1 MGLRKEGTEIYAEML
16 RTDGAYTAGQFVNA
30 GEALIEAKSWD
41 LANQAFEKAKQ
52 KAGTNSMI
60 TVARAHIGQAK
71 ALFKRKAYAEARD
84 SLDQFLEDE
93 KMAKMSIAVDAH
105 RLMIEVA
112 SEQGRTEKDD
122 DARAKHFAKA
132 IGSVKKMRNY
142 WKNKPQWEQ
151 DTITLMSAEVK
162 LRQMAAEEAMDL
174 GEAAAES
181 GKSAASTLLSFLQS
195 HRPDENH
202 PFDKMEPGEVAN
214 LERCYTMVVPTYSK
228 LGSEFA
234 GDVLKYGEE
243 YMDMFPN
250 GKARTEIQ
258 NCINQA
264 KAEGAKA
271 SDASA
276 APAAPEAPA
285 AEGPAAPAAEAAAPA
300 EAEPEE

>member
-1 MGLRKEGTEIYAEML
+1 
-16 RTDGAYTAGQFVNA
+16 
-30 GEALIEAKSWD
+30 
-41 LANQAFEKAKQ
+41 
-52 KAGTNSMI
+52 
-60 TVARAHIGQAK
+60 
-71 ALFKRKAYAEARD
+71 
-84 SLDQFLEDE
+84 
-93 KMAKMSIAVDAH
+93 MSIAVDAH
-105 RLMIEVA
+105 QLMIEVA
-112 SEQGRTEKDD
+112 SEQGRTEKDN

-162 LRQMAAEEAMDL
+162 LRQMSAEEAMDL

-214 LERCYTMVVPTYSK
+214 LERCYTMMVPTYSK

-243 YMDMFPN
+243 YINMFPN

-258 NCINQA
+258 NCMNQA
-264 KAEGAKA
+264 KAEGAKGVSEEKPA
-271 SDASA
+271 EAPAEEAPAGEA
-276 APAAPEAPA
+276 APAAE
-285 AEGPAAPAAEAAAPA
+285 APAAEAAAEEAPA
-300 EAEPEE
+300 PAGDKAEEKAETADSTEENN